1 MHYVAAM
8 PDCAANAD
16 EATAVE
22 HGSAKSK
29 FIGIQDIHHIS

>member
-8 PDCAANAD
+8 PDGAANDD
-16 EATAVE
+16 EAAAVE